1 MLTCFFSAARCLLH
15 PNCCKS
21 HGSSENW
28 HSFSKN
34 KTRKPSGSTV
44 VLGGVCRTS
53 FCFFWTVAF
62 FTKSKSFSTA
72 ASAMAT
78 KVSSQIIPF
87 VGMVTA
93 DRKRWELKIDPET
106 PETWKLFDIICFY
119 LILVFF
125 FKYVS
130 SSIIFFIILY
140 VLLLSFMFSYFL
152 SFCNV
157 SDGLP
162 CSWRP
167 CTQNWLKLVNS

>member
-1 MLTCFFSAARCLLH
+1 MEVLKTDIPFQ
-15 PNCCKS
+15 KTKQ
-21 HGSSENW
+21 ENLQVPQ
-28 HSFSKN
+28 SFWEECAEH
-34 KTRKPSGSTV
+34 RFV
-44 VLGGVCRTS
+44 
-53 FCFFWTVAF
+53 FFWTVAF

-162 CSWRP
+162 CS
-167 CTQNWLKLVNS
+167 

>member
-1 MLTCFFSAARCLLH
+1 MEVLKTDIPFQ
-15 PNCCKS
+15 KTKQ
-21 HGSSENW
+21 ENLQVPQ
-28 HSFSKN
+28 SFWEECAEH
-34 KTRKPSGSTV
+34 RFV
-44 VLGGVCRTS
+44 
-53 FCFFWTVAF
+53 FFWTVAF

-125 FKYVS
+125 FNM
-130 SSIIFFIILY
+130 FLH
-140 VLLLSFMFSYFL
+140 LLFFL
-152 SFCNV
+152 SFYMFFYYLLCFHIFCHFV
-157 SDGLP
+157 MSLMDYP
-162 CSWRP
+162 VVDDP
-167 CTQNWLKLVNS
+167 ALKID

>member
-1 MLTCFFSAARCLLH
+1 MEVLKTDIPFQ
-15 PNCCKS
+15 KTKQ
-21 HGSSENW
+21 ENLQVPQ
-28 HSFSKN
+28 SFWEECAEH
-34 KTRKPSGSTV
+34 RFV
-44 VLGGVCRTS
+44 
-53 FCFFWTVAF
+53 FFWTVAF

-119 LILVFF
+119 LILVVF

-162 CSWRP
+162 CS
-167 CTQNWLKLVNS
+167 

>member
-1 MLTCFFSAARCLLH
+1 MEVLKTDIPFQ
-15 PNCCKS
+15 KTKQ
-21 HGSSENW
+21 ENLQVPQ
-28 HSFSKN
+28 SFWEECAEH
-34 KTRKPSGSTV
+34 RFV
-44 VLGGVCRTS
+44 
-53 FCFFWTVAF
+53 FFWTVAF

-106 PETWKLFDIICFY
+106 PETWKLFDIICY

-162 CSWRP
+162 CS
-167 CTQNWLKLVNS
+167 